1 MATSVANNAIQEMSV
16 VSGAFNAEYGNAM
29 SGVVNFTTKDG
40 SSNIKTFLSF
50 YTGDYISGNNDIF
63 TNVDDVNPLANYNV
77 EGTLSGPLFFLG
89 KNHTF
94 FLSARYR
101 DYEGYLYG
109 IREHLTTDSANFEPK
124 PYIKTYKNDNDK
136 WVTEITYVDEWYIER
151 NGDNKFVPMNP
162 SEGLNLLGKLKF
174 KLMPNMNLRV
184 HALVEKSDWKSYV
197 HSYKYNP
204 DGIYSYHSLSFNNS
218 LQLTHT
224 LSANTFYE
232 LKAAFNSREYT
243 KYAFEDINDPGYAP
257 TDKIKGEPSGE
268 TFNFGGTQMDHI
280 YENSKSYLA
289 KFDFTSQVNKKNLIK
304 AGIEARLHVL
314 DRENFSIG
322 YDRNNYRDP
331 TKVYGGIYIRYPRQ
345 ISTYLQ
351 DKLEYDD
358 MIINAGLRYDY
369 FYADAQYALDEL
381 QPDGQR
387 AQTEVKHMLVPR
399 LGISFPITETGI
411 IHLSYGHFYQMPSL
425 RDLYSNPYF
434 LLPFSNTPPQFG
446 NADLNPEKTIMYE
459 IGLQQ
464 QFGDQ
469 IALDIT
475 GFYKDIRNLLAW
487 QTIMF
492 NRLEGDIEEYRIRR
506 NQDYANVKG
515 LTLSLEKRMTKA
527 SPVSASIAYTF
538 QIAEG
543 NDNAAASFYYN
554 SLSGL
559 ENVKEIISLDWD
571 QPHNL
576 YGSIALAPVDGLAI
590 SMIGRLS
597 AGYPYTPYMP
607 NSNYDSK
614 PNSTRKPTQKN
625 VDVKISYRVKF
636 FKMYYQVFLKVYNLF
651 DSLNERYVYDD
662 TGKASYTFAKRSIDE
677 PESLIKH
684 YGEPGVHTYDEYINR
699 PQYYRSPRQVR
710 IGLSIE
716 L

>member
-1 MATSVANNAIQEMSV
+1 
-16 VSGAFNAEYGNAM
+16 SGAFNAEYGNAM

-63 TNVDDVNPLANYNV
+63 TNIDDVNPLANYNV
-77 EGTLSGPLFFLG
+77 EGTLSGPIFFLG

-94 FLSARYR
+94 FFSVRHR
-101 DYEGYLYG
+101 DYQGYLYG
-109 IREHLTTDSANFEPK
+109 IREHLTTDSANFELK
-124 PYIKTYKNDNDK
+124 PVVETYKDDEEKN
-136 WVTEITYVDEWYIER
+136 VTVITYVDDWYIER
-151 NGDNKFVPMNP
+151 NGDNVFVPMNP
-162 SEGLNLLGKLKF
+162 SKGLNLLGKFKF
-174 KLMPNMNLRV
+174 QLMPTMNLRIQT
-184 HALVEKSDWKSYV
+184 LVEQSDWKEYV

-232 LKAAFNSREYT
+232 FKAAFNSREYT
-243 KYAFEDINDPGYAP
+243 KYAFEDINDPRYAP
-257 TDKIKGEPSGE
+257 TDKIKGSPSGS
-268 TFNFGGTQMDHI
+268 TFLFGGTQRDHI
-280 YENSKSYLA
+280 YENSKSYLS
-289 KFDFTSQVNKKNLIK
+289 KFDFTSQVNKQNLIK

-314 DRENFSIG
+314 DRENFYIG
-322 YDRNNYRDP
+322 YDRDKNREP
-331 TKVYGGIYIRYPRQ
+331 TKLYGGIYIRYPCQ
-345 ISTYLQ
+345 VSTYLQ

-387 AQTEVKHMLVPR
+387 EQAEAKHMLVPR

-425 RDLYSNPYF
+425 RNLYSNPYF
-434 LLPFSNTPPQFG
+434 LLPASGTPEFG

-492 NRLEGDIEEYRIRR
+492 NRLEGDRQEYRIRR

-515 LTLSLEKRMTKA
+515 LTLTLEKRMTKA

-543 NDNAAASFYYN
+543 NDNEAASFYYN

-559 ENVKEIISLDWD
+559 ENVKEIIPLDWD
-571 QPHNL
+571 QLHNL
-576 YGSIALAPVDGLAI
+576 YGSVAVTPIDGLTM
-590 SMIGRLS
+590 SMIGKLS
-597 AGYPYTPYMP
+597 AGYPYTPYIP
-607 NSNYDSK
+607 SSNYDSK
-614 PNSTRKPTQKN
+614 PNSTRKPTQKS
-625 VDVKISYRVKF
+625 VDVKISYRFKF
-636 FKMYYQVFLKVYNLF
+636 FKMYYQVFVKAYNLF
-651 DSLNERYVYDD
+651 DSLNERYVYND
-662 TGKASYTFAKRSIDE
+662 TGKASYTFADRSIDE
-677 PESLIKH
+677 PEGFIKH

-699 PQYYRSPRQVR
+699 PHYYRSPRQIR
-710 IGLSIE
+710 IGLSVE